1 MKLARSLTAALPSH
15 REAETREQQ
24 MRDSGEHE
32 NCQIDPAFKYELRK
46 LSDIAFAFLNAAN
59 GDKVEAETMLD
70 DFIDLVFEGG
80 ALSTWRYRI
89 LLANIRQGL

>member
-1 MKLARSLTAALPSH
+1 MRSRRSLTAALPSH
-15 REAETREQQ
+15 REAETRRAA
-24 MRDSGEHE
+24 MTDSGERE
-32 NCQIDPAFKYELRK
+32 NCQIDPAFKYELCK

-89 LLANIRQGL
+89 LLANIREGL